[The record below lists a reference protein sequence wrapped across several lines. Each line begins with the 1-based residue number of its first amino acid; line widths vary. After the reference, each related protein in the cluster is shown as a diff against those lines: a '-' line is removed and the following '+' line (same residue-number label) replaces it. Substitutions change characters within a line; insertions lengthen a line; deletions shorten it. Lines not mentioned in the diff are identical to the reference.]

1 VSALGLASDETLVSL
16 ESSPLVLPADP
27 PPLEEILL
35 RMAGVETVAELG
47 SRGPLI
53 ASAANDENAANPELR
68 RYEAVFARDAFYAAE
83 FLSDRFPQL
92 EAGTVRYF
100 ARHQATEYDPSRRA
114 EPGKIA
120 HHIRDPDD
128 PLARRLTAETGRQW
142 PWYGATDATP
152 QFLLAACRLAER
164 EPIGPLEASI
174 QAAARWVLASLRDG
188 LLWAGLNDRDS
199 FTVWTDS
206 PNAFHHRDGTLARPP
221 VAPVYLQ
228 ALTYDALL
236 AAADIVPDAEQ
247 AARALRQ
254 AFLERFVVD
263 GFLANGLDCDGR
275 PLAVR
280 TVNMGFPLDSAI
292 LDGTDL
298 PEALATELFTPAMLT
313 PFGFAGRARDE
324 LRFAP
329 FDYHAQVWGFA
340 THKVARGLA
349 RHGFGDLAADAN
361 ARLLAQTRDGLAP
374 ENVGALDELRYCPH
388 ILTVRRPAPDGRE
401 TVTVKERP
409 PAPYA
414 AWTVAAVLTN

>member
-1 VSALGLASDETLVSL
+1 VSELGLASDETLVSL
-16 ESSPLVLPADP
+16 EPSPLVLPEDP
-27 PPLEEILL
+27 PPLLEILL
-35 RMAGVETVAELG
+35 RMGGVDEPAQLG
-47 SRGPLI
+47 ARGPLI

-83 FLSDRFPQL
+83 FLADRYPQL

-100 ARHQATEYDPSRRA
+100 ARHQATGYDPSRRA

-120 HHIRDPDD
+120 HHVRDPDD
-128 PLARRLTAETGRQW
+128 PLARRLTAETGRRW

-152 QFLLAACRLAER
+152 QFLVAACRLAQR
-164 EPIGPLEASI
+164 EPIGALAASI
-174 QAAARWVLASLRDG
+174 EAAARWVLRNLRDG

-206 PNAFHHRDGTLARPP
+206 PNAFHHRDGALARPP

-228 ALTYDALL
+228 ALVYDALVG
-236 AAADIVPDAEQ
+236 AADFVREAGP
-247 AARALRQ
+247 AARALRE

-263 GFLANGLDCDGR
+263 GFLANGLDHDGR

-298 PEALATELFTPAMLT
+298 PEALASQLFAPELLT

-324 LRFAP
+324 VRFAP

-340 THKVARGLA
+340 VHKVARGLA
-349 RHGFGDLAADAN
+349 RHGFSDLAAEAN

-374 ENVGALDELRYCPH
+374 ENVGALDELAYCPH
-388 ILTVRRPAPDGRE
+388 R
-401 TVTVKERP
+401 
-409 PAPYA
+409 
-414 AWTVAAVLTN
+414 